1 MSSSPTASALSLPP
15 SSPLSS
21 VSPDDDSEDELANV
35 PHSSDDDSKDELVG
49 VQPSEVK
56 FLETL
61 STKRSEKNGNNLV
74 ITFKVEIRGKTCVMK
89 VFKDGE
95 YLPDYFEIEASAYRL
110 LKEKGFCKRGLVPNF
125 YGIIEYIN
133 VDLWPDLYDFKHHK
147 WPPSAILIEYIPNA
161 KMISLDNFSQ
171 DNIDR
176 LSAYLAEFHEAGLC
190 HGDPYPRN
198 MMVVQGTPED
208 RVFWLD
214 FDNSSRV
221 EDRKTCN
228 KRQEWAFQA
237 ETRAMAAFA
246 KVLAMDAKSG
256 KLEEAW
262 YHYH

>member
-1 MSSSPTASALSLPP
+1 MSSSPTASAPTLPP

-21 VSPDDDSEDELANV
+21 VSPDDDSKDELANV

-49 VQPSEVK
+49 VQPSE
-56 FLETL
+56 
-61 STKRSEKNGNNLV
+61 
-74 ITFKVEIRGKTCVMK
+74 
-89 VFKDGE
+89 FKDGE

-125 YGIIEYIN
+125 YGTIEYIN
-133 VDLWPDLYDFKHHK
+133 VDLWPDLYDFQHHK

-246 KVLAMDAKSG
+246 KVLAMDAKSV
-256 KLEEAW
+256 KSEAQF
-262 YHYH
+262 HTEN

>member
-1 MSSSPTASALSLPP
+1 MSSSPTAFALTLPP
-15 SSPLSS
+15 SFPLSS
-21 VSPDDDSEDELANV
+21 VSPDDDLKDEVAHV

-74 ITFKVEIRGKTCVMK
+74 ITFKVEIRGKTYVMK

-125 YGIIEYIN
+125 YGTI
-133 VDLWPDLYDFKHHK
+133 D
-147 WPPSAILIEYIPNA
+147 
-161 KMISLDNFSQ
+161 LDNFSQ

-214 FDNSSRV
+214 FDSSTRV

-246 KVLAMDAKSG
+246 KVLAMDAKSD